1 MLQCRPRVVRS
12 LVSIAFALCLAACG
26 PPLISPGQPQ
36 NGELRP
42 GETAKY
48 RFELQAGELFF
59 LTVDQI
65 ELDAVI
71 NLYGPDGKLI
81 GDEVDTFFDGVS
93 EDLYY
98 LVEKT
103 GTYTAEI
110 GRFSTQNGTPHGLKF
125 SLAIEKSAPT
135 ERDARQ
141 AEAFWK
147 FTVGV
152 NRAHNSGDCQGALT
166 DLEEASRLWRDLEE
180 PKFFATSMI
189 ELARCQR
196 NLGSLQKSS
205 ETLNTAL
212 NMPFVGKSPS
222 HQASLLQILG
232 ETEGRQGLFK
242 EAATHEMEAL
252 SLFQLTGNRRNQ
264 GSIQMSLCTLKYS
277 MGLNE
282 EAADHCK
289 AAAEIGA
296 SRADTALESRATSG
310 LAAAL
315 RALGRSEDAIVHS
328 RRALALTPEGSRQRA
343 LALTFLASCLADLGD
358 HDRALELFKQ
368 AESIYSKSDN
378 VLSAVRAKISIAQ
391 TLLALELPG
400 QAFSVIED
408 AFSLCAN
415 LDWQLTIAQVLET
428 RARILAVQGDL
439 STARQNV
446 EEAFS
451 LIESVRPNAPDP
463 RSRALLL
470 AAKRHIYELRVE
482 LAMGAGGNKKHRDIE
497 AGLRAAEQASART
510 LIDVLNKASEDGSN
524 SKSEFALSAYQIQ
537 NSAISPETALLRFF
551 LGTKSSFSWLV
562 TTHGIEAREL
572 PSREVIDEKSFE
584 LAMLLR
590 EPEQSIP
597 TGNRDYSV
605 VAAELSELLQ
615 LRQTLSSFQGQSLV
629 IVPDG
634 NLHLLPFTMLPVSN
648 DSMELLIDRF
658 VTTYSLSATAL
669 VAQRAVRRRQNSNGK
684 LAVLADPVFREDD
697 ERLSDTPSALCNAP
711 TNLPRLPQ
719 TAEEA
724 TAIASLGTPAADV
737 FQGFDANKSVL
748 LAGNL
753 SDYQYLH
760 FATHGVVNPREPDQA
775 ALILSCFSK
784 KGDSVDSRVTLD
796 DLESLR
802 LNAELVVLSAC
813 RTAQGEHIFGEGLM
827 GLTRGFMNAGV
838 PRVIASLWTVQD
850 SVTRELMQDFYTRL
864 LDRDMTPAVALH
876 EAQLELRK
884 YRPAPYHW
892 AAFILQGEWQ

>member
-1 MLQCRPRVVRS
+1 M
-12 LVSIAFALCLAACG
+12 VSIAFALCLAACG
-26 PPLISPGQPQ
+26 PPLITPGQPQ

-42 GETAKY
+42 GETASY
-48 RFELQAGELFF
+48 RFELQAGELLF

-71 NLYGPDGKLI
+71 NLYDPDGKLI

-98 LVEKT
+98 LVEET

-110 GRFSTQNGTPHGLKF
+110 GRFSTQNGTDQALKF
-125 SLAIEKSAPT
+125 SLEIELSVPGNG
-135 ERDARQ
+135 DARK
-141 AEAFWK
+141 AEAFWR
-147 FTVGV
+147 FTEGV
-152 NRAHNSGDCQGALT
+152 NRAHNSGDCQGALAQ
-166 DLEEASRLWRDLEE
+166 LEEASRLWRDLED

-212 NMPFVGKSPS
+212 NMPFVSASPGY
-222 HQASLLQILG
+222 QASLLQILG
-232 ETEGRQGLFK
+232 ETEGRQGLFR
-242 EAATHEMEAL
+242 EAVAHEMEAL
-252 SLFQLTGNRRNQ
+252 RLFQLTGNRRNQ

-315 RALGRSEDAIVHS
+315 RVLGRSEEAIVTS
-328 RRALALTPEGSRQRA
+328 RRALALTPNGSRQRA

-358 HDRALELFKQ
+358 HNRALELFRQ
-368 AESIYSKSDN
+368 AESIYSKSDT
-378 VLSAVRAKISIAQ
+378 VLSVVRSKISIAQ
-391 TLLALELPG
+391 TLLALELAD

-408 AFSLCAN
+408 AFSLSAN
-415 LDWQLTIAQVLET
+415 LDWQLTIARVLET

-439 STARQNV
+439 FTARQNV

-451 LIESVRPNAPDP
+451 LIESIRPNAPDP

-482 LAMGAGGNKKHRDIE
+482 LAMGAGEHKDHRDTP
-497 AGLRAAEQASART
+497 AGLEAAEQASART
-510 LIDVLNKASEDGSN
+510 LIDILNKTDDEE
-524 SKSEFALSAYQIQ
+524 SKSESKFALSAHEIQ
-537 NSAISPETALLRFF
+537 NSVISSDTALLRFF

-562 TTHGIEAREL
+562 TPRGIESREL
-572 PSREVIDEKSFE
+572 PSRKVIDEKSFE
-584 LAMLLR
+584 LATLLR
-590 EPEQSIP
+590 DPDPKTP
-597 TGNRDYSV
+597 TGNRDYSK
-605 VAAELSELLQ
+605 VAAELSGLLQ
-615 LRQTLSSFQGQSLV
+615 LRQTLSSFEGRSLV

-634 NLHLLPFTMLPVSN
+634 NLHLLPFSMLPISSKTE
-648 DSMELLIDRF
+648 DLLIDRF

-669 VAQRAVRRRQNSNGK
+669 VAQRALKNRQTSNGK
-684 LAVLADPVFREDD
+684 LAVLADPVFRGDD
-697 ERLSDTPSALCNAP
+697 ERLSNSPSALCNAP
-711 TNLPRLPQ
+711 SNLPRLPQ

-724 TAIASLGTPAADV
+724 AAIASLGAPAADV
-737 FQGFDANKSVL
+737 FYGFEANKSIL
-748 LAGNL
+748 LSGGL
-753 SDYQYLH
+753 SDYRYLH
-760 FATHGVVNPREPDQA
+760 FATHGVVNPQEPDQA
-775 ALILSCFSK
+775 TLILSCFSK
-784 KGDSVDSRVTLD
+784 NGDSVDSRVTLN
-796 DLESLR
+796 DLESLK

-838 PRVIASLWTVQD
+838 PRVVASLWTVQD
-850 SVTRELMQDFYTRL
+850 SVTRELMQDFYIRL
-864 LDRDMTPAVALH
+864 LNHKMTPAMALH
-876 EAQLELRK
+876 EAQLELRR

-892 AAFILQGEWQ
+892 AAFILQGE